1 MAGNSNSG
9 RTALPA
15 FVHQLKGDPSK
26 KGMGNL
32 GAETKTQQIAA
43 SAPEAPDWL
52 SAGAVAEWQRVVP
65 DLLLLGWVHH
75 LDRMQLAAY
84 CEAVA
89 DWEKFRQRIAA
100 ENKRMDDSGDVQTF
114 ATGAKQ
120 ISIWRQLANDAEKRA
135 NAAGAGF
142 GFTPLA
148 RRAMK
153 AAIAPAAQPELFP
166 NEHEQAAERYF
177 SH

>member
-9 RTALPA
+9 RRADPA

-26 KGMGNL
+26 RGKANL
-32 GAETKTQQIAA
+32 AAETEALQLQAC
-43 SAPEAPDWL
+43 APNPPDWL
-52 SAGAVAEWQRVVP
+52 SAGALAEWERVVP
-65 DLLLLGWVHH
+65 DLLTLGWVHR

-89 DWEKFRQRIAA
+89 DWETFRQRIAA
-100 ENKRMDDSGDVQTF
+100 ENKRMDDAGDVQTF

-148 RRAMK
+148 RRTMK
-153 AAIAPAAQPELFP
+153 APVTVPQAELFP
-166 NEHEQAAERYF
+166 NEHNEAVDRYF
-177 SH
+177 TH

>member
-9 RTALPA
+9 RRAEPA
-15 FVHQLKGDPSK
+15 FMHQMKGDPSK
-26 KGMGNL
+26 KGMASL
-32 GAETKTQQIAA
+32 AAETKEMQLTA
-43 SAPEAPDWL
+43 SAPEAPEWL
-52 SAGAVAEWQRVVP
+52 TPGALQEWQRVVP
-65 DLLLLGWVHH
+65 DLLTLGWVHR

-89 DWEKFRQRIAA
+89 DWEKFRKRIAD
-100 ENKRMDDSGDVQTF
+100 ENKRMDDAGDVQTF

-153 AAIAPAAQPELFP
+153 AAIAPPQQPELFP
-166 NEHEQAAERYF
+166 NEHDEVAKRFFQ
-177 SH
+177 H